1 MTRKTNKK
9 TSKKVRILQVIAVIV
24 VLIACGG
31 ALLYNMSMSA
41 ADPGDTEIRPFTVGE
56 GDTYRTLGPRLK
68 EEGFIR
74 SETAYRLF
82 IKSNAPDTP
91 LYTGKYPLS
100 PSMDLREIVDTIASG
115 ETYYPD
121 AFFLTFPEGKN
132 MRYIASEIAE
142 NTDNTE
148 EDVYALLSDT
158 EYLDR
163 LLEEYWF
170 LTDDIKDPRAYYS
183 LEGYLFP
190 DTYEFKGP
198 EMTVEEIFGMMLD
211 RTGEILEPYRDA
223 IRNSPYTL
231 HQIMTMASI
240 VELEAG
246 NANDRAG
253 VAGVF
258 YNRLR
263 DGWALGSDV
272 TTYYAIK
279 VEVYE
284 RDLYMWEIEDVNAY
298 NTRPDAMAG
307 QFPVGP
313 ICNPGAE
320 SIYAALFPSSHD
332 YYYFV
337 SDKNGNTYF
346 AEDYDYF
353 EEIIWNLQEQGLWY
367 EYE

>member
-1 MTRKTNKK
+1 MARKIK
-9 TSKKVRILQVIAVIV
+9 KKVSKGIRIVQVIAVILV
-24 VLIACGG
+24 VLICGG
-31 ALLYNMSMSA
+31 VLMYNTSMSPV
-41 ADPGDTEIRPFTVGE
+41 DQNDTEIRPFTVGE
-56 GDTYRTLGPRLK
+56 GDTYKTLASRLK
-68 EEGFIR
+68 AEGFIR
-74 SETAYRLF
+74 SETAYNLYL
-82 IKSNAPDTP
+82 KSNAPDTP

-100 PSMDLREIVDTIASG
+100 PSMDLRQIVETIASG
-115 ETYYPD
+115 EVYYPD

-132 MRYIASEIAE
+132 MRYIATLIAE

-148 EDVYALLSDT
+148 EDVYALLSDAD
-158 EYLDR
+158 YLQRILD
-163 LLEEYWF
+163 EYWF
-170 LTDDIKDPRAYYS
+170 LPDEITDPRIYYS

-190 DTYEFKGP
+190 DTYQLTGP
-198 EMTVEEIFGMMLD
+198 DMSVEEIFEMMLE
-211 RTGEILEPYRDA
+211 RTGEVLEPYRED
-223 IRNSPYTL
+223 IRNSQYTL

-253 VAGVF
+253 VSGVF

-284 RDLYMWEIEDVNAY
+284 RDLYMYEIEDVNAY

-320 SIYAALFPSSHD
+320 SIYAALFPSYHD

-337 SDKNGNTYF
+337 SDKYGNTYF

-353 EEIIWNLQEQGLWY
+353 EEIIYNLQEQGLWY

>member
-1 MTRKTNKK
+1 
-9 TSKKVRILQVIAVIV
+9 
-24 VLIACGG
+24 
-31 ALLYNMSMSA
+31 
-41 ADPGDTEIRPFTVGE
+41 
-56 GDTYRTLGPRLK
+56 
-68 EEGFIR
+68 
-74 SETAYRLF
+74 
-82 IKSNAPDTP
+82 
-91 LYTGKYPLS
+91 
-100 PSMDLREIVDTIASG
+100 
-115 ETYYPD
+115 
-121 AFFLTFPEGKN
+121 
-132 MRYIASEIAE
+132 
-142 NTDNTE
+142 
-148 EDVYALLSDT
+148 
-158 EYLDR
+158 
-163 LLEEYWF
+163 
-170 LTDDIKDPRAYYS
+170 
-183 LEGYLFP
+183 
-190 DTYEFKGP
+190 
-198 EMTVEEIFGMMLD
+198 MTVEEIFEMMLD
-211 RTGEILEPYRDA
+211 RTAEVLEPYRDA
-223 IRNSPYTL
+223 IRNSPYTM

-246 NANDRAG
+246 NANDRCG

-313 ICNPGAE
+313 ICNPGEE
-320 SIYAALFPSSHD
+320 SIYAALYPSSHD

-337 SDKNGNTYF
+337 SDKYGNTYF

-353 EEIIWNLQEQGLWY
+353 EDIIYSLQEQGLWY